1 VAGGVALALSGCGHR
16 TATAQEQRLE
26 RGDLLAVTRALR
38 ESEPPVARELA
49 ATKAAWPLV
58 IDGLGAHVSA
68 HVSAAI
74 ALASERAAAFALPA
88 IFTEREA
95 ASLTGPA
102 SSIAGTFRTF
112 SLLSTRGWMQIDA
125 AAAQSERGTPAAA
138 RFAREN
144 VAIYI
149 ESVYDAHF
157 GLGQIGKR
165 VLAAYTTLG
174 AAKAFGASLTQAE
187 VDRLAAFY
195 SERND
200 RLRPRARVR
209 LGS

>member
-1 VAGGVALALSGCGHR
+1 MALAVGGCGHR
-16 TATAQEQRLE
+16 TATAQEQQLE

-38 ESEPPVARELA
+38 ESEPAVAREVA

-58 IDGLGAHVSA
+58 IDGLGASVSA
-68 HVSAAI
+68 PARTAI
-74 ALASERAAAFALPA
+74 ALAGERAAAVALPA

-102 SSIAGTFRTF
+102 SAIAGTFRSF
-112 SLLSTRGWMQIDA
+112 SLLSTRGWAQIDA
-125 AAAQSERGTPAAA
+125 AVAQSQHGTPAAA

-157 GLGQIGKR
+157 GLGQIGKH
-165 VLAAYTTLG
+165 VLAAYKTLG
-174 AAKAFGASLTQAE
+174 AAKTFGAALTQAE
-187 VDRLAAFY
+187 VDDLAAFY
-195 SERND
+195 TERND